1 MTQIFYGGDMTTD
14 LCPGERERDGVC
26 VVSKTEQPSLLL
38 ECMPLF
44 LSSKATQSSLTRHL
58 EFDWV
63 YKDNLVSL
71 SFDECAD
78 MLLSQKVD

>member
-1 MTQIFYGGDMTTD
+1 MTTD

-26 VVSKTEQPSLLL
+26 VVSKTEELSPLL

-44 LSSKATQSSLTRHL
+44 LSSKAIQSSLTRHL

-63 YKDNLVSL
+63 YKDNLVSFL
-71 SFDECAD
+71 
-78 MLLSQKVD
+78 

>member
-26 VVSKTEQPSLLL
+26 VVSKTEQPSPLL

-44 LSSKATQSSLTRHL
+44 LSSKAIQSSLTRHL